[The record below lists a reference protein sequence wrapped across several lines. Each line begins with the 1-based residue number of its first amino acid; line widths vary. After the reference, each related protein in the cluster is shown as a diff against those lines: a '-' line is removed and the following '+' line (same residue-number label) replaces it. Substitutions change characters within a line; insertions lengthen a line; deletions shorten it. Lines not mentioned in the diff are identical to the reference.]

1 MISNTRLNLLVL
13 RVPDMERGAAFYSL
27 LGLEFTKHSHG
38 KGPEHFAAEMEG
50 MVFELYPLA
59 SEEAST
65 RHVRL
70 GFAVADPASTLA
82 ALEAQGA
89 KVVSALKDSP
99 WGPRAVL
106 DDPFGHRIE
115 LTKSQ

>member
-1 MISNTRLNLLVL
+1 MNSNIHLNLLVL
-13 RVPDMERGAAFYSL
+13 RVPDMKRGAAFYSL

-38 KGPEHFAAEMEG
+38 KGSEHFAAEMGG
-50 MVFELYPLA
+50 MVFELYPLV
-59 SEEAST
+59 SEDAST

-89 KVVSALKDSP
+89 KVVSALQDSP
-99 WGPRAVL
+99 
-106 DDPFGHRIE
+106 
-115 LTKSQ
+115 